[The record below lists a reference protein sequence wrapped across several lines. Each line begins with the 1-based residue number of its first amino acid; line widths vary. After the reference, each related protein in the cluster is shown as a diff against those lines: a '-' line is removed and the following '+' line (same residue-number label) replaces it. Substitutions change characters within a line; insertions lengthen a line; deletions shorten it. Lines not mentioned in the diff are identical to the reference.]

1 MTVVVKVVNILRLN
15 TNNADKKN
23 KNIIVNIRRYGVS
36 SDTPYDKQE
45 IVIELIKKIS
55 ICSLLF
61 FISRILVYRM
71 KQDMIMKKYLIS
83 EIII

>member
-36 SDTPYDKQE
+36 SDTPYDK
-45 IVIELIKKIS
+45 
-55 ICSLLF
+55 
-61 FISRILVYRM
+61 
-71 KQDMIMKKYLIS
+71 
-83 EIII
+83 